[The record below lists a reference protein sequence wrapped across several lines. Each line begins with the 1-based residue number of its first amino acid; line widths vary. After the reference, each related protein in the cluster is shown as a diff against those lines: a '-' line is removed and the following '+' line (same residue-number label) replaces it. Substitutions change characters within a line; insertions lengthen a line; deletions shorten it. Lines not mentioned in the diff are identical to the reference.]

1 MIKKILPI
9 LLTLFLSIRIS
20 SAEDV
25 NFLLI
30 TIDTWRADYISVSG
44 SKKVETPFLDMMARE
59 GIYLKYVDT
68 PCPMTTPSHASIL
81 TGLYPK
87 NHGIRDNR
95 NFKLQDNIITLATL
109 FKEKGYK
116 TYAVVSGIPLLKRY
130 GLNKDFDIYDDEDL
144 EKEDTLENAIKGSL
158 KSGEQISERALKI
171 LQNEKEKTF
180 LWMHFYDPHYPYKP
194 PAMFD
199 SLKDPYAGEVAYVDW
214 VLKDFFE
221 KLLKDNKKWMV
232 ITTGDHGEDLNEHN
246 EETHGILLYNTTRK
260 VPLILWDQSK
270 KVKTF
275 GKGAKSLIDIFPT
288 IVEIFDLRNTNC
300 DGESL
305 FKDTQRA
312 LFSETYFPL
321 CFGANPGF
329 SFKKEDFVFIKHGTS
344 NEVYKDDFKEGK
356 NFYSKNKDF
365 VKEALR
371 EIKNYSKE
379 DLKPNLKLSE
389 EELKTLS
396 SLGYISSSSSL
407 SSNKITE
414 CDLREVA
421 KDFTS
426 YTQKGWEVAEKKNPQ
441 IIIDEYDRLIKKYPY
456 APLLHC
462 DKSGILIRMKRYE
475 EAYKECNL
483 CVMLDPQNS
492 VASSNFANL
501 LAMRGKFREA
511 EKYYLISLTIDEKQ
525 PITHYNLGMIYFEK
539 LNNKS
544 GAVKHLKRFLELD
557 PQNPN
562 SQKAKK
568 ILKELQ
574 KE

>member
-1 MIKKILPI
+1 MIKKILPV
-9 LLTLFLSIRIS
+9 LLTLFLSIRICS
-20 SAEDV
+20 SEDV

-44 SKKVETPFLDMMARE
+44 SKKVETPFLDKLANE

-95 NFKLQDNIITLATL
+95 NFKLKDNTITLATL

-130 GLNKDFDIYDDEDL
+130 GLNKGFDIYDDEDL
-144 EKEDTLENAIKGSL
+144 EREDTLEKAIKGSL
-158 KSGEQISERALKI
+158 KSAEQVSERALKI
-171 LQNEKEKTF
+171 LQNDKGKTF

-194 PAMFD
+194 PALF
-199 SLKDPYAGEVAYVDW
+199 SSIKDPYAGEVAYVDS
-214 VLKDFFE
+214 VLKGFFE
-221 KLLKDNKKWMV
+221 KILKDDKKWIV
-232 ITTGDHGEDLNEHN
+232 IITGDHGEDLNEHN

-270 KVKTF
+270 KMKTF
-275 GKGAKSLIDIFPT
+275 GKGAKSLADIFPT
-288 IVEIFDLRNTNC
+288 IVEIFDLRETKS
-300 DGESL
+300 DGLSL
-305 FKDTQRA
+305 FKETQRA

-329 SFKKEDFVFIKHGTS
+329 SFKKENFVFIKHGTS
-344 NEVYKDDFKEGK
+344 EEVYKDDYKEGE
-356 NFYSKNKDF
+356 NLYSKNKDF
-365 VKEALR
+365 VKESLR
-371 EIKNYSKE
+371 EIKDYSRD

-389 EELKTLS
+389 EELKTLT
-396 SLGYISSSSSL
+396 SLGYIGSSSL
-407 SSNKITE
+407 SNNKITV
-414 CDLREVA
+414 CDLRELA

-426 YTQKGWEVAEKKNPQ
+426 YTQKGWEMAEKKNPQ
-441 IIIDEYDRLIKKYPY
+441 IIIDEYDRLLKKYPY

-462 DKSGILIRMKRYE
+462 DKSAILIRMKRYE

-483 CVMLDPQNS
+483 CLMLDPQNA

-501 LAMRGKFREA
+501 LAMKGKFREA
-511 EKYYLISLTIDEKQ
+511 EKYYLISLTIDETQ
-525 PITHYNLGMIYFEK
+525 PLTHYNLGMIYYEK
-539 LNNKS
+539 LNNRD

-557 PQNPN
+557 PENPN
-562 SQKAKK
+562 TQKAKNA
-568 ILKELQ
+568 LKDLKFE
-574 KE
+574 